1 MPIQIVRNDITKIE
15 CDAIVNAANH
25 SLLGGGGVDGAI
37 HRAAGRGLLQECMKL
52 GGCKTGEAKI
62 TGAYQLPCSHVIHT
76 VGPVWRG
83 GKNGE
88 KELLQSCYA
97 NSLQLAKEANCESV
111 AFPLISSG
119 VYGYPK
125 DQALRV
131 AMDTISEFLVE
142 NDMLVYLVVFD
153 KTAVKISEKLFSDI
167 QSYVDDNYVEA
178 YDDSAIMK
186 RRRMMQVRES
196 SVEYGVPKNKEFL
209 GVSKESTSWLNDTF
223 ADFSMSLDELLTQVD
238 ESFTQMLFRMI
249 DEKGMT
255 DAQCYKRANV
265 DRKLFSKIRKDVHY
279 RPKKVTVLAFAI
291 ALELTLDETKDMLM
305 KAGYALSHSSKFDII
320 VEYFIRN
327 KKYDIIEIN
336 ETLFSFDQS
345 LLGV

>member
-1 MPIQIVRNDITKIE
+1 MPIQIVRNDITKIQ

-37 HRAAGRGLLQECMKL
+37 HRAAGRGLLQECAKL

-62 TGAYQLPCSHVIHT
+62 TGGYQLPCRHVIHT

-97 NSLQLAKEANCESV
+97 NSLKLAQEANCESV

-142 NDMLVYLVVFD
+142 HDMLVYIVVFD

-167 QSYVDDNYVEA
+167 QSYVDDHYVA
-178 YDDSAIMK
+178 TYDDSAVAK
-186 RRRMMQVRES
+186 RRRMMQIRES
-196 SVEYGVPKNKEFL
+196 SAEYGVPKSKEFL
-209 GVSKESTSWLNDTF
+209 GTPMSKSSWMEDSF
-223 ADFSMSLDELLTQVD
+223 ADFSMDLEDLLKQVD
-238 ESFTQMLFRMI
+238 ESFSQMLFRMI
-249 DEKGMT
+249 DEGGMT

-265 DRKLFSKIRKDVHY
+265 DRKLFSKIRKDIHY

-291 ALELTLDETKDMLM
+291 ALELSLEETKDMLM

-345 LLGV
+345 LLGI